1 MRIPVFFFALA
12 LLMVGLVAPIAQA
25 RQGHVDLYAL
35 LQKTG
40 LKYKDIS
47 NSQVQAWKIPFD
59 NGKGGTIYEYLT
71 YSNNKDL
78 FGLIF
83 MTVVNR
89 GPHYVFSRALLARAM
104 QLNND
109 KVGIKFVLDENH
121 GHIDCQTEVYLPTAT
136 PASLK
141 LAMDDVADTAN
152 KYRKELSRL

>member
-1 MRIPVFFFALA
+1 MKTSICSFALA
-12 LLMVGLVAPIAQA
+12 LLLFGLAPPFAQA
-25 RQGHVDLYAL
+25 QQGHVDLGAL

-40 LKYKDIS
+40 LKYTDIS

-89 GPHYVFSRALLARAM
+89 GPHYIFSRALLAKAM
-104 QLNND
+104 KLNND
-109 KVGIKFVLDENH
+109 KVGIKFVLDTNH

-141 LAMDDVADTAN
+141 LAMDAVADTAN
-152 KYRKELSRL
+152 EYRKELNGL

>member
-1 MRIPVFFFALA
+1 MKTSVCSFALA
-12 LLMVGLVAPIAQA
+12 LLISVFTATPARAQ
-25 RQGHVDLYAL
+25 QIHVDLGAL

-40 LKYKDIS
+40 LKYTDIS
-47 NSQVQAWKIPFD
+47 NANVQAWKIPFD
-59 NGKGGTIYEYLT
+59 DGKGGTVYEYVT

-89 GPHYVFSRALLARAM
+89 APNYAFSRALLIKAM

-109 KVGIKFVLDENH
+109 KVGIKFVLDEQH

-141 LAMDDVADTAN
+141 MALDNVANAAN
-152 KYRKELSRL
+152 KYKTELNSL